1 MNKNLKLIPLILI
14 AIVSMNTI
22 CLASNIE
29 EKYETIWVEN
39 TQIEKDKK
47 VENTKDKKN
56 QCILDEIL
64 KANKEDYIGKEF
76 TFNLKVKKV
85 KKNSNNFNIS
95 ASDIS
100 SKNAE
105 CMLEKFDENVYSIG
119 DEIIIKGTIK
129 EIKKNKILIEKI
141 KLVELKAENK
151 KEFNKDKY
159 RQRNIEIN
167 ETETKKENN

>member
-29 EKYETIWVEN
+29 ERYETIWVEN
-39 TQIEKDKK
+39 TQEQKDKK
-47 VENTKDKKN
+47 DEDTKNKKN
-56 QCILDEIL
+56 ECVLEEVL
-64 KANKEDYIGKEF
+64 NANKDDYIGKEF
-76 TFNLKVKKV
+76 TFNLKIKKV
-85 KKNSNNFNIS
+85 KKGSNNFNIS
-95 ASDIS
+95 ASDIN
-100 SKNAE
+100 SKKAE
-105 CMLEKFDENVYSIG
+105 CMLEKFDENIYSSG

-129 EIKKNKILIEKI
+129 EIKKNKVLIEKI

-167 ETETKKENN
+167 EAETKKENN